1 MNLNIFIVENEGSD
15 NQQLRAIVEEAGHVV
30 LGSNSIDSNIA
41 DYLSDPKPD
50 IVLLNVE
57 ERFEGAV
64 FKLVKELEERKLPFI
79 LTASRYTPEIRKIVK
94 RVNPDGLLIKPLSGV
109 DVVAALET
117 AAYRSNTLKAIQQ
130 RQEKWVETL
139 LLNILESPGKKADK
153 LLSLVRAFASFVPF
167 DCMIIDTDVQ
177 QRDLSA
183 LYAFHR
189 NGFNEYDPL
198 NGEDCL
204 RDCKVTVDEYYSVRR
219 FYSLIK
225 DIEFLNGDEFIRVT
239 SQSVYGDKIRKSYEF
254 NSRIWVPV
262 FNHGKIDMGLVFYSK
277 NPDGYNESHREFMSN
292 FQNVLTKVFL
302 NIRGKQIK
310 SDKPLLINPK
320 FTDAPTSMVN
330 AKFDG
335 IVGKSS
341 KLVSALDQAV
351 HVAPFE
357 SSVLVLGETGVGKEA
372 LVRAIHNLSERRNGP
387 FISLNC
393 AAISPGLIE
402 SELFGHEKGSFTG
415 AIEQRMGK
423 FELANKG
430 TLFLDEIGELS
441 MESQAKLLRVLQE
454 REIDR
459 IGGRESV
466 KVDVRVIAATNK
478 NLLVEVSKG
487 KFRMDLYYR
496 INVFPITLP
505 PLRERKEDIPELAE
519 HFLKRFNPYHNSKGE
534 ISKSALQQLQPYDW
548 PGNIRELEHL
558 IERHVLTSKTGSIDH
573 FEMPEE
579 LQLNGKPVTA
589 GEEFKPIA
597 QVDREHILAALAKC
611 NGRVSGKKGAAVLLQ
626 VPPTTLNSKMK
637 KLGIKWPST
646 AS

>member
-1 MNLNIFIVENEGSD
+1 MNLKVFIVENELSD
-15 NQQLRAIVEEAGHVV
+15 SQNLVSVLEQAGHFV
-30 LGSNSIDSNIA
+30 LGSTTIQSHVTR
-41 DYLSDPKPD
+41 YLNDLKPD
-50 IVLLNVE
+50 IVLLNVADG
-57 ERFEGAV
+57 FENAATA
-64 FKLVKELEERKLPFI
+64 FATDLEERQIPFI
-79 LTASRYTPEIRKIVK
+79 LTGSSYTPEIRRIIKK
-94 RVNPDGLLIKPLSGV
+94 VNPDGFLIKPLSGV

-117 AAYRSNTLKAIQQ
+117 AAYRSNTLRAIHQ

-167 DCMIIDTDVQ
+167 DCMVIDTDSQ

-183 LYAFHR
+183 LYAYHR

-239 SQSVYGDKIRKSYEF
+239 SQSVYGDKIRKAYQF

-262 FNHGKIDMGLVFYSK
+262 FNNGKIDMCLVFYSK
-277 NPDGYNESHREFMSN
+277 DLNGYNESHEAFMRN
-292 FQNVLTKVFL
+292 FQNILTKVFL

-310 SDKPLLINPK
+310 SGKPLSINPK
-320 FTDAPTSMVN
+320 FIDAPTSPVN
-330 AKFDG
+330 SKFEG

-341 KLVSALDQAV
+341 KLVSSLDQAI

-387 FISLNC
+387 FIRLNC
-393 AAISPGLIE
+393 AAIAPTLIE

-423 FELANKG
+423 FELANNG

-459 IGGRESV
+459 ICVKESI
-466 KVDVRVIAATNK
+466 KVDVRIIAATNK
-478 NLLVEVSKG
+478 NLLVEVSNG

-519 HFLKRFNPYHNSKGE
+519 HFLKRYNPYHNTKAK
-534 ISKSALQQLQPYDW
+534 ISKSALQQLQLYDW
-548 PGNIRELEHL
+548 AGNIRELEHL

-579 LQLNGKPVTA
+579 LQLSGKPVIA

-597 QVDREHILAALAKC
+597 QVDREHILAALARCK
-611 NGRVSGKKGAAVLLQ
+611 GRVSGKNGAAVLLQ
-626 VPPTTLNSKMK
+626 LPPTTLNSKMK
-637 KLGIKWPST
+637 KLGIKWPSA